1 MFKYYGNNNSENYFV
16 ERIYEM
22 SNQANTY
29 ELLLEA
35 YWKIQGYW
43 TKVRFPYDAND
54 KERKKDFDLI
64 AYDPGSKTLVVGEA
78 KAQNTINRV
87 YIYHSGFKNSDFHVE
102 FKGYTKFI
110 SEISNLWTKDD
121 LIFSVS
127 EEFKKKQEKEEIFK
141 ENVNKLVIHLLSN
154 TYIEESCRND
164 ITKNL
169 KKKFIDENN
178 WKFDDIKIE
187 IEIDNFMDLF
197 MKIFEIQI
205 GRKQSRSYDNH
216 ILDFIW
222 EFHRYFEPKFQGFCG
237 NKYDGKNLSDARKK
251 ADDIKHEYFLN
262 ISTKFNTLINS
273 LDCETRKKSKC
284 TK

>member
-1 MFKYYGNNNSENYFV
+1 
-16 ERIYEM
+16 M

-64 AYDPGSKTLVVGEA
+64 AYDPESKTLVVGEA
-78 KAQNTINRV
+78 KAQNTKNRV

-127 EEFKKKQEKEEIFK
+127 EEFKKKQEKEKISKELEKEEISKELEEIFK
-141 ENVNKLVIHLLSN
+141 ENVKKLVIHLLSN
-154 TYIEESCRND
+154 TYIEESCRKKIKKD
-164 ITKNL
+164 L
-169 KKKFIDENN
+169 EKKFKDENN
-178 WKFDDIKIE
+178 WKFDETEIEIE

-197 MKIFEIQI
+197 MKIFEFQR
-205 GRKQSRSYDNH
+205 GRRQSRSYENH
-216 ILDFIW
+216 VLDFIW
-222 EFHRYFEPKFQGFCG
+222 EFHRYFEPEFQGFCG

-262 ISTKFNTLINS
+262 VSTKFETLINS
-273 LDCETRKKSKC
+273 LNDETSKKSKC